1 MKPPINETSHKRFK
15 RLATARTNKV
25 LRDLRVLGNLSNR
38 HRYEY
43 KREEINKIFNEIER
57 KMRKVRSRF
66 RFLKEKEFKL

>member
-1 MKPPINETSHKRFK
+1 MKPPINETSHERFK

-57 KMRKVRSRF
+57 KIREIRSRF
-66 RFLKEKEFKL
+66 RFPKEKEFKL